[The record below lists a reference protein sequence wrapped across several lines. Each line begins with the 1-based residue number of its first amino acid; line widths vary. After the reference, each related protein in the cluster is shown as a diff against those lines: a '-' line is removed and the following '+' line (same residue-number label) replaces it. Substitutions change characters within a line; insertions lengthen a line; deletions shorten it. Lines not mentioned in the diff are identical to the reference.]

1 MSLHPSWSSDTC
13 CFLCSLFPVSFL
25 SYPHVGLSKQLFDE
39 RSPGL
44 PFCTLPLGILP
55 SFLISLLL
63 EVSPSVPPGPS
74 EVSNE
79 AEKKASASHPC
90 HVVSRN
96 SFVKRRIS
104 HLGFL
109 FRFFSGVRAGRTV
122 CLPGG
127 PRGPTERA
135 PRELLDLPSPFI
147 LPLPSCRGTGPP
159 TSIML
164 ARKVVT
170 GLCFLLCV
178 LFLCLVNRVSME
190 TGAAFVLLLLWVN
203 QCSPPPPLFGIKGGG
218 GLITGTDREPCGG
231 LGGRDQSSSQAS
243 PQSDCCLVSFLQR
256 PSGCSRV
263 CSDS

>member
-1 MSLHPSWSSDTC
+1 MGLRHLLLPR
-13 CFLCSLFPVSFL
+13 SLFPVSFL
-25 SYPHVGLSKQLFDE
+25 SCPHVGLSKQVFDE

-63 EVSPSVPPGPS
+63 EVAPSVPPGSS

-79 AEKKASASHPC
+79 AEKKSFSLPPLPRCFQEFLCQAK
-90 HVVSRN
+90 N
-96 SFVKRRIS
+96 SFVKQRIS

-109 FRFFSGVRAGRTV
+109 FRFFSGVRARRTV

-135 PRELLDLPSPFI
+135 PRALLDLLSPFI
-147 LPLPSCRGTGPP
+147 LPLPSCRGAGPP

-203 QCSPPPPLFGIKGGG
+203 QCSPPPSLFGIKGGG

-231 LGGRDQSSSQAS
+231 LGGRDRSSSKRPLSVAAACPDSLLSAS
-243 PQSDCCLVSFLQR
+243 
-256 PSGCSRV
+256 
-263 CSDS
+263 